1 MECDG
6 IEKSGAQGEERSGG
20 SRRGLVPQQQSAPV
34 EKRPREGGWRVETDS
49 MAMVDGVTRGLGWTV
64 SSPPLLWWGH
74 TWGGE
79 ENEKE
84 EEGASCHPR
93 TVHRCMRGVET
104 GGGKWNTIRCISTGS
119 CGGFSSATGA
129 RAWVSTHCF

>member
-1 MECDG
+1 M
-6 IEKSGAQGEERSGG
+6 
-20 SRRGLVPQQQSAPV
+20 GLVPQQQSAPV
-34 EKRPREGGWRVETDS
+34 EKWPREGGWRVETDS

-84 EEGASCHPR
+84 EEGASW
-93 TVHRCMRGVET
+93 RGGRRRKMEY
-104 GGGKWNTIRCISTGS
+104 NQMH
-119 CGGFSSATGA
+119 F
-129 RAWVSTHCF
+129 HC